1 MLTNIDYFIVI
12 IYLISIM
19 GLGLY
24 ASRGITNLSQ
34 YAVAGR
40 DYTAPVVFATLSAA
54 FIGGGFTL
62 GNAEKVFMWG
72 IVNIIA
78 LWGFSFKE
86 ILVAKYVA
94 PRMQAHRDAISIG
107 DIMVKAYGTPG
118 RLVSGVCGVFLCIGI
133 LGAQVGAMGYVFE
146 TFLNISRMWGI
157 ILGCGTLI
165 VYVALGGI
173 RAVVITEI
181 LQFGILALGLPLA
194 LVFAVMHA
202 GGVDAV
208 LTRIPVDHFS
218 IPGSHLTWIAFISL
232 FLTFMLGETLV
243 PPYLQR
249 LLIGKDTNAII
260 RGTLWSG
267 LFSIPFFAITGCLGL
282 VALALQPDLNPNL
295 AVPYLVKTAL
305 PAGIVGIVIA
315 SIICVI
321 MSSAE
326 SFLNA
331 ASVAFTNDIV
341 KPLAKKKPLSAL
353 QELWLAKI
361 FTVFCGIGAVIMAVK
376 VTSLLDILIYAYH
389 FWAPVMV
396 IPLIAAIF
404 GFRANPKVYLTSV
417 ICGFIG
423 MWIWQYGL
431 NNPYGLEGLIV
442 GVIANIISLYL
453 AQKFWGFDVSLKLE
467 ESV

>member
-1 MLTNIDYFIVI
+1 MLANIDYIIVI
-12 IYLISIM
+12 TYLVGIM
-19 GLGLY
+19 ALGLY
-24 ASRGITNLSQ
+24 ASWGIKNLTQ

-72 IVNIIA
+72 IVNIFA
-78 LWGFSFKE
+78 LWGFSLKE
-86 ILVAKYVA
+86 ILVAKYIA

-118 RLVSGVCGVFLCIGI
+118 RLVSGICGVLLCIGI
-133 LGAQVGAMGYVFE
+133 IGAQVGAMGYVFE
-146 TFLNISRMWGI
+146 TFLGISRLWGI

-165 VYVALGGI
+165 IYVTLGGI
-173 RAVVITEI
+173 RAVVVTEI
-181 LQFGILALGLPLA
+181 VQFAILALGLPLA
-194 LVFAVMHA
+194 LVFGVIHA
-202 GGVDAV
+202 GGIDAV
-208 LTRIPVDHFS
+208 IARIPADHFA
-218 IPGSHLTWIAFISL
+218 IPGSHLTWLAFISL

-249 LLIGKDTNAII
+249 LLIGKDIHHIA

-295 AVPYLVKTAL
+295 AVPYIVKTAL
-305 PAGIVGIVIA
+305 PVGVVGIVIA
-315 SIICVI
+315 SIICVV

-341 KPLAKKKPLSAL
+341 KPLAKKPLSHQ
-353 QELWLAKI
+353 QELWVAKGM
-361 FTVFCGIGAVIMAVK
+361 TLVSGLGAVIMALKIESV
-376 VTSLLDILIYAYH
+376 LDILIYAYH
-389 FWAPVMV
+389 FWAPIMV
-396 IPLIAAIF
+396 VPLVAAIF
-404 GFRANPKVYLTSV
+404 GFRTSAKVYLISV
-417 ICGFIG
+417 ACGLLG

-431 NNPYGLEGLIV
+431 NNPYGLEGLVV
-442 GVIANIISLYL
+442 GVITNILGLYI
-453 AQKFWGFDVSLKLE
+453 AQKFLAPMPGELE
-467 ESV
+467 EAV

>member
-1 MLTNIDYFIVI
+1 MLANIDYVIVI
-12 IYLISIM
+12 VYLVSVM

-24 ASRGITNLSQ
+24 ASRGIKNLNQ

-72 IVNIIA
+72 IVNIFA

-86 ILVAKYVA
+86 ILVAKYIA

-107 DIMVKAYGTPG
+107 DIMVKAYGKPG
-118 RLVSGVCGVFLCIGI
+118 RLISGVCGVLLCIGI
-133 LGAQVGAMGYVFE
+133 IGAQVGAMGYVFE
-146 TFLNISRMWGI
+146 TFLNISRIWGI
-157 ILGCGTLI
+157 VLGCGTLI
-165 VYVALGGI
+165 VYVTLGGI

-181 LQFGILALGLPLA
+181 LQFVILALGLPLA
-194 LVFAVMHA
+194 LVFAVIHA
-202 GGVDAV
+202 GGVESILA
-208 LTRIPVDHFS
+208 RIPADHLT
-218 IPGSHLTWIAFISL
+218 IPGAHLSWVAFISL

-249 LLIGKDTNAII
+249 LLIGKDIHHIA

-282 VALALQPDLNPNL
+282 VALAMQPDLDPNL

-305 PAGIVGIVIA
+305 PVGIVGIVIA
-315 SIICVI
+315 SIICVV

-341 KPLAKKKPLSAL
+341 KPLVKKPLSAS
-353 QELWLAKI
+353 QELRLAKI
-361 FTVFCGIGAVIMAVK
+361 FTLFCGIGAVFMAVK
-376 VTSLLDILIYAYH
+376 VASVIDILIYAYH
-389 FWAPVMV
+389 FWAPMMV
-396 IPLIAAIF
+396 VPLVAAIF
-404 GFRANPKVYLTSV
+404 GFRTNTKVYLTSV
-417 ICGFIG
+417 ICGFLS
-423 MWIWQYGL
+423 MWVWQYGL
-431 NNPYGLEGLIV
+431 NNPYGLEGLVV
-442 GVIANIISLYL
+442 GVIMNIVSLYL
-453 AQKFWGFDVSLKLE
+453 AQNCWGSNASPALE

>member
-1 MLTNIDYFIVI
+1 
-12 IYLISIM
+12 M

-24 ASRGITNLSQ
+24 ASRGIKTLNQ

-72 IVNIIA
+72 IVNIVA
-78 LWGFSFKE
+78 LWGFSLKE
-86 ILVAKYVA
+86 ILVAKFVA

-107 DIMVKAYGTPG
+107 DIMVKAYGKPG
-118 RLVSGVCGVFLCIGI
+118 RLVSGICGVLLCIGI
-133 LGAQVGAMGYVFE
+133 IGAQVGAMGYVFE
-146 TFLNISRMWGI
+146 TFLGISRIWGI
-157 ILGCGTLI
+157 VLGCGTLI
-165 VYVALGGI
+165 VYVTLGGI

-181 LQFGILALGLPLA
+181 LQFVVLALGLPLA
-194 LVFAVMHA
+194 LIFSVIHA

-208 LTRIPVDHFS
+208 LARIPVDHLS
-218 IPGSHLTWIAFISL
+218 IPGSHLTWLAFISL

-249 LLIGKDTNAII
+249 LLIGKDIHHIA

-295 AVPYLVKTAL
+295 AVPYLVQTAL
-305 PAGIVGIVIA
+305 PVGIVGIVIA
-315 SIICVI
+315 SIICVV

-341 KPLAKKKPLSAL
+341 KPLVKKPLSAT
-353 QELWLAKI
+353 QELRLAKI
-361 FTVFCGIGAVIMAVK
+361 FTLFCGIGAVIMAVK
-376 VTSLLDILIYAYH
+376 VASIIDILIYAYH
-389 FWAPVMV
+389 FWAPMMV
-396 IPLIAAIF
+396 VPLIAAIF
-404 GFRANPKVYLTSV
+404 GFRTNAKVYLTSV
-417 ICGFIG
+417 ACGFIS
-423 MWIWQYGL
+423 MWVWQYGL
-431 NNPYGLEGLIV
+431 NNPYGLEGLVV
-442 GVIANIISLYL
+442 GVIMNIVSLYV
-453 AQKFWGFDVSLKLE
+453 AQKFWGNEPSLALE

>member
-1 MLTNIDYFIVI
+1 MLANIDYLIVI
-12 IYLISIM
+12 VYLVSVM

-24 ASRGITNLSQ
+24 ASRGIKNLNQ

-72 IVNIIA
+72 IVNIFA

-86 ILVAKYVA
+86 ILVAKYIA

-107 DIMVKAYGTPG
+107 DIMVKAYGKPG
-118 RLVSGVCGVFLCIGI
+118 RLVSGICGVLLCIGI
-133 LGAQVGAMGYVFE
+133 IGAQVGAMGYVFE
-146 TFLNISRMWGI
+146 TFLNISRIWGI

-165 VYVALGGI
+165 VYVTLGGI

-181 LQFGILALGLPLA
+181 LQFVILALGLPLA
-194 LVFAVMHA
+194 LVFAVIHA
-202 GGVDAV
+202 GGVESV
-208 LTRIPVDHFS
+208 LARIPVDHLT
-218 IPGSHLTWIAFISL
+218 IPGAHLSWVAFISL

-249 LLIGKDTNAII
+249 LLIGKDIHHIA

-282 VALALQPDLNPNL
+282 VALAMQPDLDPNL

-305 PAGIVGIVIA
+305 PVGIVGIVIA
-315 SIICVI
+315 SIICVV

-341 KPLAKKKPLSAL
+341 KPLMKKPLEAS
-353 QELWLAKI
+353 QELRIAKI
-361 FTVFCGIGAVIMAVK
+361 FTLFCGIGAVIMAVK
-376 VTSLLDILIYAYH
+376 VASVIDILIYAYH
-389 FWAPVMV
+389 FWAPMMV
-396 IPLIAAIF
+396 VPLVAAIF
-404 GFRANPKVYLTSV
+404 GFRTSTKVYLTSV
-417 ICGFIG
+417 ICGFVS
-423 MWIWQYGL
+423 MWVWQYGL
-431 NNPYGLEGLIV
+431 NNPYGLEGLVV
-442 GVIANIISLYL
+442 GVIMNIVSLYV
-453 AQKFWGFDVSLKLE
+453 AQKCWGNEVSPVLE

>member
-1 MLTNIDYFIVI
+1 MLANLDYIIVI
-12 IYLISIM
+12 TYLTAVM

-24 ASRGITNLSQ
+24 ASRGIKNLNQ

-72 IVNIIA
+72 IVNIAA
-78 LWGFSFKE
+78 LWGFSLKE
-86 ILVAKYVA
+86 ILVAKYIA

-107 DIMVKAYGTPG
+107 DIMVKAYGQPG
-118 RLVSGVCGVFLCIGI
+118 RLISGICGVLLCVGI
-133 LGAQVGAMGYVFE
+133 IGAQVGAMGYVFE
-146 TFLNISRMWGI
+146 TFLGISRLWGI
-157 ILGCGTLI
+157 FLGCGTLI
-165 VYVALGGI
+165 IYVTLGGI
-173 RAVVITEI
+173 RAVVVTEI
-181 LQFGILALGLPLA
+181 VQFVILAVGLPMA
-194 LVFAVMHA
+194 LVFAIIHA
-202 GGVDAV
+202 GGVESV
-208 LTRIPVDHFS
+208 LARIPADHLV
-218 IPGSHLTWIAFISL
+218 IPGPHFTWLAFISL
-232 FLTFMLGETLV
+232 FLTFVLGETLV

-249 LLIGKDTNAII
+249 LLIGKDIHHIA

-305 PAGIVGIVIA
+305 PVGVVGIVVA
-315 SIICVI
+315 SIICVV

-341 KPLAKKKPLSAL
+341 KPLSKKSFSASH
-353 QELWLAKI
+353 ELWIAKF
-361 FTVFCGIGAVIMAVK
+361 FTLFCGIGAVIMAIK
-376 VTSLLDILIYAYH
+376 VESVLDILIYAYH
-389 FWAPVMV
+389 FWAPMMV
-396 IPLIAAIF
+396 IPLVAAIF
-404 GFRANPKVYLTSV
+404 GFRTNATVYLTSV
-417 ICGFIG
+417 ACGLLG

-431 NNPYGLEGLIV
+431 NNPYGLDGLVV
-442 GVIANIISLYL
+442 GVVANITSLYL
-453 AQKFWGFDVSLKLE
+453 AQKFLNSVPNDALE
-467 ESV
+467 ESL

>member
-1 MLTNIDYFIVI
+1 MLANIDYIIVI
-12 IYLISIM
+12 AYLVIIM

-24 ASRGITNLSQ
+24 GSRGIKNLSQ

-72 IVNIIA
+72 IANIVA

-86 ILVAKYVA
+86 ILVAKYIA

-107 DIMVKAYGTPG
+107 DIMVKSYGKSG
-118 RLVSGVCGVFLCIGI
+118 RLVAGICGVLLCIGI
-133 LGAQVGAMGYVFE
+133 IGAQVGAMGYIFE
-146 TFLNISRMWGI
+146 TFLNVSRMWGI
-157 ILGCGTLI
+157 LIGCGTLI
-165 VYVALGGI
+165 IYVTLGGI

-181 LQFGILALGLPLA
+181 LQFAILALGLPLA
-194 LVFAVMHA
+194 LVFAVIHA
-202 GGVDAV
+202 GGVEAV
-208 LTRIPVDHFS
+208 LANVPADHLT
-218 IPGSHLTWIAFISL
+218 IPGPHFTWIAFISL

-249 LLIGKDTNAII
+249 LLIGKDIYHIA

-295 AVPYLVKTAL
+295 AVPYLVKTVL
-305 PAGIVGIVIA
+305 PAGVVGIVIA
-315 SIICVI
+315 SIICVV

-341 KPLAKKKPLSAL
+341 KPLVKNPLSTS

-361 FTVFCGIGAVIMAVK
+361 FTLFCGVGAVIMAVE
-376 VTSLLDILIYAYH
+376 VASLLDILIYAYH
-389 FWAPVMV
+389 FWAPMMV
-396 IPLIAAIF
+396 VPLIAAIF
-404 GFRANPKVYLTSV
+404 GFRSNAKVFLTSV
-417 ICGFIG
+417 ACGLFG

-431 NNPYGLEGLIV
+431 NNLFGLDGLIV
-442 GVIANIISLYL
+442 GVIMNIVGLYV
-453 AQKFWGFDVSLKLE
+453 AQKLWGSETMPALE

>member
-1 MLTNIDYFIVI
+1 MLGNIDYIIVVV
-12 IYLISIM
+12 YLAGIM

-24 ASRGITNLSQ
+24 ASRGIKTLQQ

-72 IVNIIA
+72 IVNIVG
-78 LWGFSFKE
+78 LWGFSLKE
-86 ILVAKYVA
+86 ILVAKFIA

-107 DIMVKAYGTPG
+107 DIMVKAYGLPG
-118 RLVSGVCGVFLCIGI
+118 RLISGVCGVLLCIGI
-133 LGAQVGAMGYVFE
+133 IGAQVGAMGYVFE
-146 TFLNISRMWGI
+146 TFLGISRFWGI
-157 ILGCGTLI
+157 LLGCGTLI
-165 VYVALGGI
+165 VYVTLGGI

-181 LQFGILALGLPLA
+181 VQFVILALGLPLA
-194 LVFAVMHA
+194 LVFSVIHA
-202 GGVDAV
+202 GGVESV
-208 LTRIPVDHFS
+208 LARIPMDHFS
-218 IPGSHLTWIAFISL
+218 IPGPHFTWLAFISL

-249 LLIGKDTNAII
+249 LLIGKDIHHIA

-267 LFSIPFFAITGCLGL
+267 IFSIPFFAITGCLGL
-282 VALALQPDLNPNL
+282 VALAIQPDLNPNL

-315 SIICVI
+315 SIICVV

-341 KPLAKKKPLSAL
+341 KPLTKKELTTK
-353 QELWLAKI
+353 QELHIAKW
-361 FTVFCGIGAVIMAVK
+361 TTLFCGVGAVVMAIK
-376 VTSLLDILIYAYH
+376 IESLLDILIYAYH
-389 FWAPVMV
+389 FWAPMMV
-396 IPLIAAIF
+396 VPLIAAIF
-404 GFRANPKVYLTSV
+404 GFKTSAKVYLSAV
-417 ICGFIG
+417 ACGLFG

-431 NNPYGLEGLIV
+431 QNPYGLEGLVV
-442 GVIANIISLYL
+442 GVLMNMIGLYV
-453 AQKFWGFDVSLKLE
+453 AQKCLAPTANPVLE
-467 ESV
+467 ESL